1 MLVGFLWIFYFS
13 IFFKVLFNQ
22 VNVDFHVEAEKKC
35 GGPDENIAWRWANWA
50 IRAHRVDVRLL
61 KGGESTSTWG
71 PPMGHSWSIRDGKI
85 PFGFFGILW
94 P

>member
-1 MLVGFLWIFYFS
+1 M
-13 IFFKVLFNQ
+13 LFNQ

-35 GGPDENIAWRWANWA
+35 GAPDQNIAWRWANWA

-71 PPMGHSWSIRDGKI
+71 PRMGHSWPKGWENPLRFLRDFVAMKSLVGKVYGESRL
-85 PFGFFGILW
+85 P
-94 P
+94 PS